1 MLTYKSGS
9 PARYGVYI
17 APRHLD
23 LRVVGAD
30 NEPIEGKAGAR
41 YLRIPTLLL
50 VALCPLIGGAFVI
63 FFPFVILGA
72 VALVLFQEAR
82 KLFRGVAGDGVHL
95 AQVRWQ
101 PGAAYLNGD
110 KEEAAAGEATPS
122 AELADLEAEVR
133 ARRDEEK

>member
-1 MLTYKSGS
+1 MLTYKSGK

-17 APRHLD
+17 APRHFD
-23 LRVVGAD
+23 MRVVGAD
-30 NEPIEGKAGAR
+30 NEPIDGKPGAV

-50 VALCPLIGGAFVI
+50 VALCPFIGGAFVI

-72 VALVLFQEAR
+72 VAVVLFQEAR
-82 KLFRGVAGDGVHL
+82 KLVGGVAGDGAPL

-110 KEEAAAGEATPS
+110 KEEAAASESAPS
-122 AELADLEAEVR
+122 DELADLEAEVR
-133 ARRDEEK
+133 ARRSEEQ

>member
-9 PARYGVYI
+9 PARYGVYV
-17 APRHLD
+17 APRHFD

-30 NEPIEGKAGAR
+30 NEPIEGKPGAR

-50 VALCPLIGGAFVI
+50 VALCPLIGGAFVL
-63 FFPFVILGA
+63 FFPFVIIGA
-72 VALVLFQEAR
+72 VAVVLLQEAR
-82 KLFRGVAGDGVHL
+82 KLIGGVAEDGAHL

-110 KEEAAAGEATPS
+110 KEAGADGEPALTD
-122 AELADLEAEVR
+122 ELADLEAEVR
-133 ARRDEEK
+133 ARRDQEQ